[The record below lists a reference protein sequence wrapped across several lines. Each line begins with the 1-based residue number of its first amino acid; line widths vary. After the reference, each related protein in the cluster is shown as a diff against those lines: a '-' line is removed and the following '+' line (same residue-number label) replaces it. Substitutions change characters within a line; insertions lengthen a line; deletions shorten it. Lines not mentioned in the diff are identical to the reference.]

1 VGSLAA
7 FLTAYLAVR
16 FLTRYFEASRPG
28 GTATSM
34 WRGARNHSVMPP
46 GLSIPGAVGPLMHM
60 L

>member
-1 VGSLAA
+1 
-7 FLTAYLAVR
+7 VR